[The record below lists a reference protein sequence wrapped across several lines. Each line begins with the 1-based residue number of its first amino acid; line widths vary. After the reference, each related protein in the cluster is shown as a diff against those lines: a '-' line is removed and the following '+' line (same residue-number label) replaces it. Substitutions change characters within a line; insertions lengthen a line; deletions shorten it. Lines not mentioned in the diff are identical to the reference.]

1 MERISVDEYYLG
13 IAKAVSQRSS
23 CLRRQ
28 YGAVIVNNREI
39 ISTGYNGACRG
50 ELNCCDV
57 GICKRTDLAHNSG
70 DYSECESVH
79 AEQNSMLSAS
89 RKDMLGATLYLWG
102 GENGIAIDCEPCPI
116 CSRMIKNAGIERV
129 VCSRKTMILQHE

>member
-1 MERISVDEYYLG
+1 MGRISVDEYYLG

-28 YGAVIVNNREI
+28 YGAVIVNEREVVA
-39 ISTGYNGACRG
+39 TGYNGGCRG
-50 ELNCCDV
+50 AINCCDTGVCNRV
-57 GICKRTDLAHNSG
+57 GKSHNTG

-79 AEQNSMLSAS
+79 AEQNAIISAS
-89 RKDMLGATLYLWG
+89 RKEMLGATLYLWG
-102 GENGIAIDCEPCPI
+102 GENGNPIDCEPCPI

-129 VCSRKTMILQHE
+129 VCSKK